1 MHSHVGPHATACGVA
16 CGVVCSRMQ
25 ARAGVSCGRM
35 RLHAARCCNSCRPRD
50 PSSCCAS
57 FQTPHTHSNK
67 RAASKRSV
75 FDWLAYFLPCL
86 RWLRTYDIKSFLVVS
101 RRWGLVGCQA
111 RISNLQCCAL
121 RTACCCSLYSSPLA
135 ALTQS
140 LSCPRLHHLLLQR
153 DHPALPSPLHLSP
166 LTPYLPPSGT
176 CSRASPSAS
185 WWCPRA

>member
-1 MHSHVGPHATACGVA
+1 MRPHAAACSALLQQLSAQGPL
-16 CGVVCSRMQ
+16 Q
-25 ARAGVSCGRM
+25 LL
-35 RLHAARCCNSCRPRD
+35 RLISN
-50 PSSCCAS
+50 
-57 FQTPHTHSNK
+57 TTHTHSNK

-140 LSCPRLHHLLLQR
+140 LFCPRLHHLLLQR